1 MEKDQ
6 TNSFIPMEMGNSK
19 KPSAGPETN
28 EPAIEK
34 AEEQVHFEPEKE
46 ELTSREPDLKEEVS
60 QEPESEPAE
69 EPVEEPKDEPV
80 EESETEPAEEA
91 VEEQKDEPGQE
102 PKEEPVEELTE
113 EPKEEPA
120 PVNYPA
126 ERMILSPATVASKS
140 DVDLPEVKVSNRPNI
155 IKNIVVIVVALLLV
169 GGIAGAVGYFLGKG
183 GDSESTKKTKKKTE
197 TNSSYSS
204 PWGNALESFMND
216 EPSGSTSVRPGLN
229 VDILGLKKLCQSHD
243 LVISAG
249 NTPSGFTAL
258 GGEMKLVI
266 TLEELEMDF
275 SELIDTMV
283 YASAPLDKSRVTQT
297 DDRFVYEGYLD
308 SENPSYG
315 YVYIKVVKLEGYYIM
330 IQGLGDS
337 KTDPVVVDARN
348 ISDEILAYLGVK

>member
-46 ELTSREPDLKEEVS
+46 ELTSLEPDLKDEVS

-69 EPVEEPKDEPV
+69 ELKEEPKD
-80 EESETEPAEEA
+80 
-91 VEEQKDEPGQE
+91 
-102 PKEEPVEELTE
+102 EPVEELTE

-169 GGIAGAVGYFLGKG
+169 GGIAGAVGYFLG
-183 GDSESTKKTKKKTE
+183 
-197 TNSSYSS
+197 
-204 PWGNALESFMND
+204 FRID
-216 EPSGSTSVRPGLN
+216 E
-229 VDILGLKKLCQSHD
+229 K
-243 LVISAG
+243 
-249 NTPSGFTAL
+249 
-258 GGEMKLVI
+258 
-266 TLEELEMDF
+266 
-275 SELIDTMV
+275 
-283 YASAPLDKSRVTQT
+283 
-297 DDRFVYEGYLD
+297 
-308 SENPSYG
+308 
-315 YVYIKVVKLEGYYIM
+315 
-330 IQGLGDS
+330 IQEKD
-337 KTDPVVVDARN
+337 
-348 ISDEILAYLGVK
+348 

>member
-60 QEPESEPAE
+60 QEPESEPA
-69 EPVEEPKDEPV
+69 
-80 EESETEPAEEA
+80 
-91 VEEQKDEPGQE
+91 
-102 PKEEPVEELTE
+102 EEPVEELTE

-183 GDSESTKKTKKKTE
+183 GDSESTKKSKKKTE